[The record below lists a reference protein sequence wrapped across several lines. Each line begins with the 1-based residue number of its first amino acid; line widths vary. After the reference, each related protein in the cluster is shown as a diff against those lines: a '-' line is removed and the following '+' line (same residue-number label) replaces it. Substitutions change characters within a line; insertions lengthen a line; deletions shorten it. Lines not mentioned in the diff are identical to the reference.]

1 MRFPQLSGYGVQFVR
16 DLPGIRALVQKLCIQ
31 QLAQA
36 LQILCHAFQFNLSG
50 GGDDGGDG
58 SDGGV

>member
-31 QLAQA
+31 QLAEA

-50 GGDDGGDG
+50 GG
-58 SDGGV
+58 V